1 METQTKVGAFFVDNK
16 GNSYWS
22 STGMPS
28 NTPKSGG
35 TTKPAAEKPKNAK
48 KEKAVDLTKKY
59 NRKECESLLIRK
71 FFFTQAF
78 EIYGGVAGLYD
89 FGPLGSALKGNIE

>member
-1 METQTKVGAFFVDNK
+1 MENQTKVGAFFVDNK

-35 TTKPAAEKPKNAK
+35 ATKPAVCLNNWINIFKIIGLVGWE
-48 KEKAVDLTKKY
+48 T
-59 NRKECESLLIRK
+59 KECQERENSW
-71 FFFTQAF
+71 
-78 EIYGGVAGLYD
+78 
-89 FGPLGSALKGNIE
+89 SN

>member
-1 METQTKVGAFFVDNK
+1 MENQTKVGAFFVDNK

-35 TTKPAAEKPKNAK
+35 TTKPAVCLYNWINIFIIIGWKT
-48 KEKAVDLTKKY
+48 KE
-59 NRKECESLLIRK
+59 RQERESSWSNQKI
-71 FFFTQAF
+71 
-78 EIYGGVAGLYD
+78 
-89 FGPLGSALKGNIE
+89 